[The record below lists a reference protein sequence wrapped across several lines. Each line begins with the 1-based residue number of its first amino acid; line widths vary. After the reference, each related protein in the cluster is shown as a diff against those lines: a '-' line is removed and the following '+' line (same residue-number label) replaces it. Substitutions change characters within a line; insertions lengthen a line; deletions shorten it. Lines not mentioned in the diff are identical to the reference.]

1 MLGARCTPNLAPN
14 TQIFSGAYV
23 CSALTNFASSPVIS
37 ADHELLGVSGVVGH
51 TRQHILR
58 LLGLGEEVGGRR
70 RLGLVD
76 GLDDGVDGVEG
87 LLRGGRRVQLE
98 ERGGVRGGVVFGRR
112 GAHQIGAVRGR
123 LKAVTEHGAPQSPES
138 ESRL

>member
-1 MLGARCTPNLAPN
+1 M
-14 TQIFSGAYV
+14 TQTNPKKGLIEKKTCHV
-23 CSALTNFASSPVIS
+23 CSALTDFASSPVIS
-37 ADHELLGVSGVVGH
+37 ADHELLRVSGLVGH

-58 LLGLGEEVGGRR
+58 LRLRLLRLGEQVGGRR
-70 RLGLVD
+70 RLALVD

-87 LLRGGRRVQLE
+87 LLRGGRRVEVE
-98 ERGGVRGGVVFGRR
+98 ERGGVRGAVVFGRR